1 MTEFRIPKLNNNDDS
16 YILVEWLAA
25 DGQEVKQGD
34 PLVVIETSKT
44 AEELESPAD
53 GTLVIRVHSG
63 DCAPG
68 ELIGA
73 IGAAVEV
80 AEPVIPEVPPL
91 TSGEIDVVITRPAQA
106 LIEHHG
112 ISLDRVRALGR
123 KVIRAEDVAALADP
137 REVITLPRAQ
147 RQAADVVV
155 LSHQTIPA
163 AFTAVKADVTDTA
176 KLTRDLSKHARTLI
190 GLSELLVKA
199 VADQR
204 AEFPHLFASWLGDG
218 RIRLAE
224 GSHVGV
230 TIDVGKGLF
239 VPVVRDADVRPLDA
253 VAREL
258 MDYRMTALRG
268 SFRERDLEGANIA
281 VTLHGE
287 AGVEFAIPIVY
298 PGHVA
303 ALSLASTQQEVQRG
317 DEGFIVR
324 QTVRIGLAFD
334 HRVVNGR
341 DAALFLG
348 AVKRLL
354 EEPRRWLE

>member
-44 AEELESPAD
+44 AEELESPVD
-53 GTLVIRVHSG
+53 GLLTIKVHSG

-68 ELIGA
+68 QLIAA
-73 IGAAVEV
+73 IGSFVEV
-80 AEPVIPEVPPL
+80 VEPVVPEIPPFE
-91 TSGEIDVVITRPAQA
+91 SGEIDIVITRPAQV
-106 LIEHHG
+106 LIERHG
-112 ISLDRVRALGR
+112 ITLERVRALGK
-123 KVIRAEDVAALADP
+123 KVIRAEDVETLSDP
-137 REVITLPRAQ
+137 REIVRLPKAQ
-147 RQAADVVV
+147 RQAADVVAM
-155 LSHQTIPA
+155 SHQTIPA
-163 AFTAVKADVTDTA
+163 AFTVVKADVTDTG

-204 AEFPHLFASWLGDG
+204 AAFPRLFAEWLGDG

-239 VPVVRDADVRPLDA
+239 VPVVRDADARPLDA

-268 SFRERDLEGANIA
+268 SFRERDLVGANIA
-281 VTLHGE
+281 VTLHTE
-287 AGVEFAIPIVY
+287 PGVELAVPIIY

-303 ALSLASTQQEVQRG
+303 ALSLASAQQEVQPS
-317 DEGFIVR
+317 DEGFTVR

>member
-68 ELIGA
+68 ELIAA

-80 AEPVIPEVPPL
+80 AEPVVPEVPPL
-91 TSGEIDVVITRPAQA
+91 ESGEIDVVITRPAQA
-106 LIEHHG
+106 LIERHG
-112 ISLDRVRALGR
+112 ISLDRVRALGK
-123 KVIRAEDVAALADP
+123 KVIRAEDVESLADP
-137 REVITLPRAQ
+137 REVVELPRAQ

-163 AFTAVKADVTDTA
+163 AFTVVKADVTDTA

-204 AEFPHLFASWLGDG
+204 AEFPHLFATWLGDG

-281 VTLHGE
+281 VTLHSE
-287 AGVEFAIPIVY
+287 AGVEFAIPIIY

-303 ALSLASTQQEVQRG
+303 ALSLASTQQEVQPG
-317 DEGFIVR
+317 DEGFMVR